1 MIVTTFEQALEQS
14 SYSYDQHVGA
24 WMKEDSNGT
33 LHTYLNVENNDW
45 IYESYDSND
54 KVIVSKAFTLS

>member
-1 MIVTTFEQALEQS
+1 MIVTTLEHALEHS

-33 LHTYLNVENNDW
+33 LHTYMHIEDNDW
-45 IYESYDSND
+45 IYEEYDKDDN
-54 KVIVSKAFTLS
+54 VIVSKAFTL

>member
-14 SYSYDQHVGA
+14 SYSNDQHVGA

-54 KVIVSKAFTLS
+54 KVITSKAFTLS